1 MNDKRKKELII
12 GIGIAVVILIVVGI
26 LILTTINDDSSE
38 NINDENENQVSD
50 EVEEETFDKNDQ
62 NIINE
67 LQIEINSTADSEIY
81 EIEEEY
87 DGRLI
92 LQIKDDV
99 QYETVLAGILKGGM
113 PTLDEIDALIE
124 TAPTEVGIWI
134 SSNSQERFAEIL
146 ENNGVTDYEI
156 DEDGYLHCEEI
167 EEQANSEKLYI
178 IDINGTSYI
187 RSYLTGEVEEYQF
200 ELMDP
205 YQTIDPYYIDSSTI
219 LEITTDPYDV
229 LTDEE
234 IFEDI
239 LLNMT

>member
-1 MNDKRKKELII
+1 MKRKKKLII
-12 GIGIAVVILIVVGI
+12 GISLIIVIIVLIVVGI
-26 LILTTINDDSSE
+26 IISTTINDKESDESENSSE
-38 NINDENENQVSD
+38 ETSETFNKNDE
-50 EVEEETFDKNDQ
+50 

-67 LQIEINSTADSEIY
+67 LKDEINSTADSDIY
-81 EIEEEY
+81 EVDEEY

-99 QYETVLAGILKGGM
+99 QYATVLAGILKESM
-113 PTLDEIDALIE
+113 PEVDEIDTLID
-124 TAPTEVGIWI
+124 TLAPTEYGIWI
-134 SSNSQERFAEIL
+134 SSNSQDRFAEIL
-146 ENNGVTDYEI
+146 ENNGVTNYEI
-156 DEDGYLHCEEI
+156 DENGYLHCDEI

-219 LEITTDPYDV
+219 LEVTTDPYDV

-234 IFEDI
+234 IFEDM

>member
-1 MNDKRKKELII
+1 MNDKRKKNIII
-12 GIGIAVVILIVVGI
+12 GASVAIIVLIVVGI
-26 LILTTINDDSSE
+26 LILTTINNNTK
-38 NINDENENQVSD
+38 NIDDENEISN

-67 LQIEINSTADSEIY
+67 LQTEINSTADSEIY

-92 LQIKDDV
+92 LQIKDDI
-99 QYETVLAGILKGGM
+99 QYATVLAGILKESM
-113 PTLDEIDALIE
+113 PEADEIDSLID
-124 TAPTEVGIWI
+124 TLAPTEFGIWV
-134 SSNSQERFAEIL
+134 SSNSRDRFMEL
-146 ENNGVTDYEI
+146 LDNNGITDYEI
-156 DEDGYLHCEEI
+156 DENGYLHCDEI
-167 EEQANSEKLYI
+167 EQQADSEKLYI

-187 RSYLTGEVEEYQF
+187 RNYLTGEVEEYQF
-200 ELMDP
+200 ELIDP
-205 YQTIDPYYIDSSTI
+205 YQTIDPYYIENSTI

>member
-1 MNDKRKKELII
+1 MNDKRKKNIII
-12 GIGIAVVILIVVGI
+12 GASVAIIVLIVVGI
-26 LILTTINDDSSE
+26 IISTTINDKESDESENSSE
-38 NINDENENQVSD
+38 ETSETFNKNDE
-50 EVEEETFDKNDQ
+50 

-67 LQIEINSTADSEIY
+67 LKDEINSTADSDIY
-81 EIEEEY
+81 EVDEEY

-99 QYETVLAGILKGGM
+99 QYATVLAGILKESM
-113 PTLDEIDALIE
+113 PEVDEIDTLID
-124 TAPTEVGIWI
+124 TLAPTEYGIWI
-134 SSNSQERFAEIL
+134 SSNSQDRFAEML
-146 ENNGVTDYEI
+146 ENNGVTNYEI
-156 DEDGYLHCEEI
+156 DENGYLHCDEI

-219 LEITTDPYDV
+219 LEVTTDPYDV

>member
-1 MNDKRKKELII
+1 MKRKKKLII
-12 GIGIAVVILIVVGI
+12 GISLIIVIIVLIVVGI
-26 LILTTINDDSSE
+26 IISTTINDKESDESENSSE
-38 NINDENENQVSD
+38 ETS
-50 EVEEETFDKNDQ
+50 ETFDKNDE

-67 LQIEINSTADSEIY
+67 LKDEINSTADSDIY
-81 EIEEEY
+81 EVDEEY

-99 QYETVLAGILKGGM
+99 QYATVLAGILKESM
-113 PTLDEIDALIE
+113 PEVDEIDTLID
-124 TAPTEVGIWI
+124 TLAPTEYGIWI
-134 SSNSQERFAEIL
+134 SSNSQDRFAEIL
-146 ENNGVTDYEI
+146 ENNGVTNYEI
-156 DEDGYLHCEEI
+156 DENGYLHCDEI

-219 LEITTDPYDV
+219 LEVTTDPYDV